1 MQKNKDCSLR
11 LPDGEEHAFSF
22 DDIGTAIKWA
32 LENNIPCIHTPYG
45 VLCLISKEEY
55 DNVMYFASDGTN

>member
-1 MQKNKDCSLR
+1 MQKNKDCSLK

-32 LENNIPCIHTPYG
+32 LENNIPYIHTPYG
-45 VLCLISKEEY
+45 VLSLINKEEY